1 MVHIYFTD
9 FFVKTLLLEKF
20 FRFAKLFI
28 RKEGAN
34 EHMSNKKFQK
44 IVVYA
49 MIIIMLMSSLAFG
62 LSMLA

>member
-1 MVHIYFTD
+1 MIYFTD

-44 IVVYA
+44 IVVYT
-49 MIIIMLMSSLAFG
+49 MIVIMLISSLAFG
-62 LSMLA
+62 LSMII